1 MCVLTKEVVME
12 SETRPELVE
21 VYIIYA
27 TRRYFVNIDLEKID
41 NMYRWEQVEIPAGKF
56 DYSGVVD
63 ALVQYKYPIDK
74 MQAVINNYLLDPNDE
89 YAISEFNAMQAWRKE
104 AKEIAKEA
112 LLYELS

>member
-1 MCVLTKEVVME
+1 ME
-12 SETRPELVE
+12 SEIRPELVE
-21 VYIIYA
+21 KYILFATQRYAINVDIVENDGVFVY
-27 TRRYFVNIDLEKID
+27 
-41 NMYRWEQVEIPAGKF
+41 EQVEIPAGRWE
-56 DYSGVVD
+56 YSGVVD
-63 ALVQYKYPIDK
+63 ALIQYKYPIDK

>member
-1 MCVLTKEVVME
+1 MV
-12 SETRPELVE
+12 SEIKPELVE
-21 VYIIYA
+21 KYILFATQRYAINVDVVENNGVYVY
-27 TRRYFVNIDLEKID
+27 
-41 NMYRWEQVEIPAGKF
+41 EQVEIPAGKF

-74 MQAVINNYLLDPNDE
+74 MQAVINNYLLDPEDA
-89 YAISEFNAMQAWRKE
+89 YAIDEFNKMQAWRKE

>member
-1 MCVLTKEVVME
+1 ME
-12 SETRPELVE
+12 SYTKPDILETYVLGGV
-21 VYIIYA
+21 
-27 TRRYFVNIDLEKID
+27 RRYDINIDVVQEGE
-41 NMYRWEQVEIPAGKF
+41 MYKWEQVNVPIEKWN
-56 DYSGVVD
+56 YSGVVD
-63 ALVQYKYPIDK
+63 AIISHKYPTDK